1 VTTIRPRHAT
11 EVALRKVGAARG
23 IVINGPR
30 QSGKSELLRILQQRL
45 GGTLRTLD
53 QPQQLRIARTD
64 PTGFVESKEPPLF
77 IDEVQRGGDS
87 LILAIKVLLDR
98 SQDKGQVVLAG
109 STRFLTEP
117 RLSESLAGRI
127 RFVDLWPFSQGE
139 IDTLGSGSD
148 RLLDR
153 LFWDFD
159 QLAESARTTP
169 VLTRHEVFE
178 RVCTGGFPEAV
189 LAPSARDRVD
199 FFNDYVRT
207 ISQRDIGELGRIA
220 QRFELPLVLRL
231 LAERTASISNAS
243 SFAEA
248 LQTSH
253 DSMNRYLPLVE
264 TVFLSHSLPGFA
276 ATTAARSRRK
286 SKTYVTDTGLAASLL
301 GLNADRLAD
310 PAVTLSGAL
319 FETFVVNEF
328 VKQSAWSDEQVRFS
342 HYRDADQREV
352 DLVLETPD
360 GRVAAVEMK
369 AAVDVDPSDFKHMAY
384 LRDRLGE
391 RFACGVVIHCGREP
405 GRWGDRLMSLPVSA
419 LWSSPG

>member
-1 VTTIRPRHAT
+1 M
-11 EVALRKVGAARG
+11 
-23 IVINGPR
+23 
-30 QSGKSELLRILQQRL
+30 
-45 GGTLRTLD
+45 
-53 QPQQLRIARTD
+53 ARTD
-64 PTGFVESKEPPLF
+64 PTGFIESNEPPLF
-77 IDEVQRGGDS
+77 IDEVQRGGDP
-87 LILAIKVLLDR
+87 LILAIKVLLDSSR
-98 SQDKGQVVLAG
+98 EKGQVVLAG

-139 IDTLGSGSD
+139 IDGLGSGSD

-153 LFWDFD
+153 LFGNFD
-159 QLAESARTTP
+159 DLVESAGSSP
-169 VLTRHEVFE
+169 ILTRQEVFE
-178 RVCTGGFPEAV
+178 RVCVGGFPEAV
-189 LAPSARDRVD
+189 LAASARDRSD

-207 ISQRDIGELGRIA
+207 ISQRDISELGKIA

-264 TVFLSHSLPGFA
+264 TVFLSHSLPGYA
-276 ATTAARSRRK
+276 ASTAARSRRK
-286 SKTYVTDTGLAASLL
+286 PKTYVTDTGLAASLL
-301 GLNADRLAD
+301 GLNAERLVD
-310 PAVTLSGAL
+310 PTATISGAL

-328 VKQSAWSDEQVRFS
+328 LKQSAWSEQQVRFS

-360 GRVAAVEMK
+360 GRIAAIEMK
-369 AAVDVDPSDFKHMAY
+369 AAVDVDPSDFKPMAY
-384 LRDRLGE
+384 LRNRLGE

-405 GRWGDRLMSLPVSA
+405 GRWGDRLVSLPVSA
-419 LWSSPG
+419 LWSDPE